1 MALAEALERR
11 DRGEAVLI
19 DVRSAKAYRAGH
31 IPGAVNIAARE
42 IDARAAEIRKMGAL
56 ILTAARRGLEAVR
69 ACQRIDARVLAD
81 GVHGWEATGRPLA
94 EGPAPGGLAVP

>member
-1 MALAEALERR
+1 MQRRAWTTVLIFVALASLGCVLWPEGSGPGAPAMALAEALERR

-42 IDARAAEIRKMGAL
+42 IDARAAEIRKMGRL
-56 ILTAARRGLEAVR
+56 PILYCG
-69 ACQRIDARVLAD
+69 
-81 GVHGWEATGRPLA
+81 
-94 EGPAPGGLAVP
+94 